1 MIKKNKLIL
10 DTLKK
15 SLIASCQPIPQG
27 PMDKSS
33 IILAIAKS
41 SLIGG
46 AKGLRIEGEKNIK
59 LIKKNLNVPII
70 GLIKR
75 NLLNYPVIITPYLS
89 DVEKIAKAGADIIAF
104 DATNRNRPESVIN
117 IINRIKKYNKI
128 SMADCS
134 SMNDIRNAIKC
145 NVDIISTTL
154 SGYTG
159 DKIPKNPDFRLLK
172 KSINLKIPIIAE
184 GRFNTPFLAKKAIIM
199 GAHSVV
205 VGTALNR
212 VEIITNNFVKTIN
225 D

>member
-104 DATNRNRPESVIN
+104 DATNRNRPESIIN

-134 SMNDIRNAIKC
+134 SINDIRNAIKC
-145 NVDIISTTL
+145 SVDIISTTL

-159 DKIPKNPDFRLLK
+159 DKIPKNPDFQLLK

-212 VEIITNNFVKTIN
+212 VEIITNNFVKKIN

>member
-104 DATNRNRPESVIN
+104 DATNRNRPESIIN
-117 IINRIKKYNKI
+117 IINRIKKYKKI

-134 SMNDIRNAIKC
+134 SINDIRNAIKC

-159 DKIPKNPDFRLLK
+159 DKIPKNPDFQLLK